1 MGIGKLEPGFQ
12 TFKYKFLLYT
22 SSGVYRTTIMQLIQ
36 TLFQMVWRWRTS
48 TWMMEHVRALHSLP
62 WTQWAFNIIQSPPQ
76 VLTILT
82 KVNYIF
88 LPFPMNFCCLWR
100 IKSNVSVWILLVST
114 KCSQS
119 FRPIWNKLSHMVF
132 HQWSLH
138 DLLIIIF
145 SIFVQL
151 SLILCKW
158 WSGSRRLR
166 RAIIEN
172 VWITG
177 TTSNFA
183 EALVDG

>member
-1 MGIGKLEPGFQ
+1 
-12 TFKYKFLLYT
+12 
-22 SSGVYRTTIMQLIQ
+22 MQLIP
-36 TLFQMVWRWRTS
+36 TLFQMVWRWPTS
-48 TWMMEHVRALHSLP
+48 TWMMELVRALPSLP

-88 LPFPMNFCCLWR
+88 NLPFPMNFCLSLTYEVQFLSFWVLW
-100 IKSNVSVWILLVST
+100 VST

-119 FRPIWNKLSHMVF
+119 FRPTWNKLSHMGF
-132 HQWSLH
+132 HQWSLR

-145 SIFVQL
+145 SFVQL

-172 VWITG
+172 IWNTG